1 VRLDKSTLYDWQGL
15 NLELFRKANHLF
27 ASQEYDAVMM
37 LLSHTFDAD
46 NFLNFFGIIIVYALV
61 MWVVQKIRGGAAG
74 KSKHY
79 AAAWI
84 GVLCVLA
91 VGFLAMG
98 LTVRGMKEYFDY
110 PRPYIAI
117 ARDEVR
123 LLEPATH
130 TSDDYRAF
138 PSGHASFI
146 TLLVLSL
153 WPVLSINMRIIG
165 AALIPAVCWSRLAM
179 GMHFPADVIAGFIIT
194 TIIVLLVRR
203 LVYWLLYILFGLR
216 C

>member
-1 VRLDKSTLYDWQGL
+1 MRLDKHTLYDWQGL
-15 NLELFRKANHLF
+15 NLEWFKKANHLF

-37 LLSHTFDAD
+37 LLSHTFDSD
-46 NFLNFFGIIIVYALV
+46 NFLHFLGAIAAYALV
-61 MWVVQKIRGGAAG
+61 MWVVQKIRGGG
-74 KSKHY
+74 KNKEKNY
-79 AAAWI
+79 TALWI

-91 VGFLAMG
+91 VGYVTMG
-98 LTVRGMKEYFDY
+98 LTIRGMKDYFDY

-123 LLEPATH
+123 LLEAPTQ

-153 WPVLSINMRIIG
+153 WPALSINMRIIA

-179 GMHFPADVIAGFIIT
+179 GMHFPADVLAGFIIT
-194 TIIVLLVRR
+194 TIIVLFVRR

>member
-1 VRLDKSTLYDWQGL
+1 MRLDKSTLYDWQGL
-15 NLELFRKANHLF
+15 NLEWFKKANHLY

-37 LLSHTFDAD
+37 LLSHTFDAE
-46 NFLNFFGIIIVYALV
+46 NFLHFLGIITLYAVV
-61 MWVVQKIRGGAAG
+61 MWLVHLIRNGAGA
-74 KSKHY
+74 KSKQY
-79 AAAWI
+79 AAKWI
-84 GVLCVLA
+84 GALCVLA
-91 VGFLAMG
+91 VGFAFMA
-98 LTVRGMKEYFDY
+98 LTVKTMKHGFDY

-117 ARDEVR
+117 VRDEVR
-123 LLEPATH
+123 LLEPPTQ

-146 TLLVLSL
+146 TLLVMAL
-153 WPVLSINMRIIG
+153 WPVLSITMRIIG

-179 GMHFPADVIAGFIIT
+179 GMHFPADVLAGFIIT
-194 TIIVLLVRR
+194 TIIVLFVRR